1 MLYASQQ
8 KGVKTAMSKVDLKKE
23 FKHLYNSS
31 SQEPDIVDVPVMNFL
46 MADGAGNPNTVKDFT
61 VAIEALYSLSY
72 TLKFRVKKGE
82 AAADY
87 TVMPLEGLWWTDNM
101 AEFSMK
107 NKDIWKWT
115 LLIRQPEQI
124 TGDLVAEAVEQVA
137 KKKNLPALARVRLES
152 FHEGLAAQ
160 IIHIGPYSAEGP
172 TVEKLHR
179 FIIANGYALTEKHH
193 EIYLNDPRKV
203 APEKVKT
210 ILRQPVRK
218 K

>member
-1 MLYASQQ
+1 M
-8 KGVKTAMSKVDLKKE
+8 KTAMSKVDLKKE

-31 SQEPDIVDVPVMNFL
+31 PKEVTLVDVLQMNFL
-46 MADGAGNPNTVKDFT
+46 LAEGSGDPNTVKDFPEL
-61 VAIEALYSLSY
+61 VEALYSLSY
-72 TLKFRVKKGE
+72 TLKFMFKKKE

-101 AEFSMK
+101 AEFSME

-115 LLIRQPEQI
+115 LMIMQPEQI
-124 TGDLVAEAVEQVA
+124 TGDLVAEAVGQVA

-160 IIHIGPYSAEGP
+160 IMHIGPYSAEGP

-179 FIIANGYALTEKHH
+179 FITANEYALTGKHH
-193 EIYLNDPRKV
+193 EIYLNDPRKA
-203 APEKVKT
+203 APEKIKT